1 MSRPL
6 LPAVGAGLLAA
17 GLLAPLVPLLLWA
30 VAGEFRYP
38 ALLPSPSARG
48 LALVLT
54 PEVGAALVT
63 SLAIAV
69 PVAVIATAVG
79 AAAGRALGLHAF
91 RGRRLVQLVL
101 LAPVLVPTLAVTIGI
116 HVFFIRYGLA
126 DSVAGVVLVQLIPA
140 VPYATIVMAAA
151 FGALDL
157 DVEDAGRALGAG
169 PLRRLVH
176 VTLPAVRPGLA
187 VAGLFAFLIS
197 WGEYIL
203 TLLVGGGTVRTLPL
217 LLFAAVGSSDL
228 TAAAALSLVIALPPV
243 LLVGLTTRY
252 LTGCTPAAVGF
263 GRL

>member
-1 MSRPL
+1 VRG
-6 LPAVGAGLLAA
+6 AVVRTGGAGVLAV
-17 GLLAPLVPLLLWA
+17 GLLAPLVPLLVWA

-38 ALLPSPSARG
+38 ELLPRPSARG
-48 LALVLT
+48 LALVLD
-54 PEVGAALVT
+54 PAVGAALAT

-69 PVAVIATAVG
+69 PVALIATAVG

-91 RGRRLVQLVL
+91 RGRRLVQLAL
-101 LAPVLVPTLAVTIGI
+101 LAPVLVPTLAVTVGI

-126 DSVAGVVLVQLIPA
+126 DTVAGVVLVQLIPA
-140 VPYATIVMAAA
+140 VPYATLVMAAA
-151 FGALDL
+151 FAGLDL
-157 DVEDAGRALGAG
+157 DLEDAGRVLGAG
-169 PLRRLVH
+169 PLRRLLH

-187 VAGLFAFLIS
+187 VAALFAFLIS
-197 WGEYIL
+197 WSEYIL

-243 LLVGLTTRY
+243 LLVGLTARY
-252 LTGCTPAAVGF
+252 LTGRTPTAVGF

>member
-1 MSRPL
+1 
-6 LPAVGAGLLAA
+6 
-17 GLLAPLVPLLLWA
+17 
-30 VAGEFRYP
+30 
-38 ALLPSPSARG
+38 
-48 LALVLT
+48 
-54 PEVGAALVT
+54 
-63 SLAIAV
+63 
-69 PVAVIATAVG
+69 
-79 AAAGRALGLHAF
+79 
-91 RGRRLVQLVL
+91 
-101 LAPVLVPTLAVTIGI
+101 
-116 HVFFIRYGLA
+116 VFFIRYGLA

-187 VAGLFAFLIS
+187 VAALFAFLIS

-252 LTGCTPAAVGF
+252 LTGRTPAAVGF